1 MSFDGLYIVM
11 ATKET
16 SLQLQ
21 RIQKENEQYISC
33 AVVSDQSHPLYIN
46 LDRADSKIWTF
57 VYKFWYC
64 IAKTSK
70 I

>member
-21 RIQKENEQYISC
+21 RIQIGNGQYISC
-33 AVVSDQSHPLYIN
+33 AVVSEVS
-46 LDRADSKIWTF
+46 AF
-57 VYKFWYC
+57 VHK
-64 IAKTSK
+64 S
-70 I
+70 